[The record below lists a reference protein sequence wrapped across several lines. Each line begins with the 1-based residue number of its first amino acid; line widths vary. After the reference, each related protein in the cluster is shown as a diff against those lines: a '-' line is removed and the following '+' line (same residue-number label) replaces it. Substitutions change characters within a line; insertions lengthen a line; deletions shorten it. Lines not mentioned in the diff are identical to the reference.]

1 MSKPVPSMTDRIM
14 KRVRAKGRGWVF
26 TPRHFIDFGTR
37 GAVDMALSRLVK
49 AGDIRR
55 VGRGLYDYPRQHDR
69 LGALS
74 PDPDSLAAALATQSG
89 DSLAPSGAVAANRLG
104 ISTQVPAKVS
114 YATSGRSQT
123 KRAGG
128 RSLTLRHSRA
138 PVLNDAP
145 DSANAVVQA
154 LAYLGKDR
162 IDAAVIARFAQRVD
176 DKDMKALL
184 QARPKMSGWMGDVVL
199 KIIAARH
206 G

>member
-1 MSKPVPSMTDRIM
+1 MSKPVPPMTDRIM

-26 TPRHFIDFGTR
+26 TPRHFVDFGTR
-37 GAVDMALSRLVK
+37 GAVDMALSRLAK
-49 AGDIRR
+49 AGHVRR
-55 VGRGLYDYPRQHDR
+55 VGRGLYDYPRQHDK
-69 LGALS
+69 LGTLS

-89 DSLAPSGAVAANRLG
+89 DSLAPSGAAAANTLG

-114 YATSGRSQT
+114 YATSGRSRT

-138 PVLNDAP
+138 PVLDDAP
-145 DSANAVVQA
+145 DGANAVVQA
-154 LAYLGKDR
+154 LAYLGKDQ

-176 DKDMKALL
+176 DQDMKALL
-184 QARPKMSGWMGDVVL
+184 QARPQMSGWMGDVVL
-199 KIIAARH
+199 KIDAARY